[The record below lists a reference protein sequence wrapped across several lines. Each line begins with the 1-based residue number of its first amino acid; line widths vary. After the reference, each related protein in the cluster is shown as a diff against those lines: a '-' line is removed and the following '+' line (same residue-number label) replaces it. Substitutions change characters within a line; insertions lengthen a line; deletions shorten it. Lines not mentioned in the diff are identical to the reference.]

1 MEYKEYLEKIKMVL
15 ENENIKYEEE
25 ELTKILKYIVEK
37 YKDKNILIDTMM
49 DFVCEVAGEVATLR
63 LDDKSIYAALLY
75 PIVDFKDYDEKEVQ
89 EIADK
94 ETIDLILTLKQLE
107 EEYRVSDRLNVATN
121 PETLRNM
128 FMAIAKDIRVV
139 IIKITERLSY
149 MRRMNSL
156 EKEIKEQ
163 IAKECLEIYAPIAH
177 RLGMSKVKSELEDIS
192 FRVLLPDEYHK
203 IKEQI
208 DEKKEER
215 EEYIDARIKEVS
227 EKLKEQNIEATIYG
241 RPKHFYSIYKKMKA
255 KSCNA
260 DDLFDLIAI
269 RVIVNSIKD
278 CYSVLGIVH
287 DMYKPMPG
295 RFKDYIAVPKTNM
308 YQSLHTTV
316 FGEGGKPFEIQIR
329 TWDMH
334 NVAERGIAA
343 HFSYKEKTKKISEA
357 DKKIIWLRKALEIQ
371 KELEDTTENIDK
383 IKTEI
388 FGEEVFVFT
397 PKGDIKSM
405 PKGSTPIDFAYAIHQ
420 KVAES
425 MVGAKINGRMVPLNT
440 QLKNK
445 DVIEIVTSKN
455 SKGPNRDWLKYVK
468 TASARNKITSFLKK
482 EGREINIQS
491 GRESFE
497 KVLKKQKYTRDE
509 LMKDEFVLPALKK
522 FNCKSLDDC
531 YENIGFGSFSPLKV
545 VNKIVECYEDSLSSS
560 DEDLQ
565 LKSVAK
571 KKKSNSNELVEV
583 EGIDN
588 CLVKFARCCSPI
600 PGDDI
605 IGYIT
610 FANGISIHRSD
621 CSNLK
626 GLDVESRTIKVK
638 WREKAQ
644 VSFNTYLVVKAND
657 RDGVLSD
664 ILRTLKELKIEIMEI
679 STKLTPDK
687 EAITNMCI
695 NVKDVASLQN
705 TIRSLKR
712 IDSVFEVRRSN
723 PKSDDKEKDKDKK

>member
-1 MEYKEYLEKIKMVL
+1 MKYEYYLEKIKEL
-15 ENENIKYEEE
+15 LCKENIKYDEA
-25 ELTKILKYIVEK
+25 ELEKVVKYAYEKYLDKKILNEE
-37 YKDKNILIDTMM
+37 TM
-49 DFVCEVAGEVATLR
+49 DFVTEVASEVATLR
-63 LDDKSIYAALLY
+63 LDDKSIYAALLDPVSDY
-75 PIVDFKDYDEKEVQ
+75 EDFNEKELTEV
-89 EIADK
+89 AGR
-94 ETIDLILTLKQLE
+94 ETKDLILTLKQLE
-107 EEYRVSDRLNVATN
+107 EDYKPSDKINIATN

-149 MRRMNSL
+149 MRRMSSL
-156 EKEIKEQ
+156 DQAVKEQ

-192 FRVLLPDEYHK
+192 FRILLPDDYHK

-215 EEYIDARIKEVS
+215 EAYIDARIKEVS
-227 EKLKEQNIEATIYG
+227 EKLKEQGIEATIYG

-316 FGEGGKPFEIQIR
+316 FGEGGRPFEIQIR

-343 HFSYKEKTKKISEA
+343 HFSYKEKSKKISEA
-357 DKKIIWLRKALEIQ
+357 DKKIIWLRKTLEIQ
-371 KELEDTTENIDK
+371 KELADNTENIDK
-383 IKTEI
+383 IKAEI

-397 PKGDIKSM
+397 PKGEIKSM
-405 PKGSTPIDFAYAIHQ
+405 PKGSTPIDFAYSIHQ
-420 KVAES
+420 KVAEQ

-440 QLKNK
+440 KLQNK
-445 DVIEIVTSKN
+445 DVVEIVTSKN

-468 TASARNKITSFLKK
+468 TSSAKNKITSFLKK
-482 EGREINIQS
+482 EGREINIQN
-491 GRESFE
+491 GKEAFE
-497 KVLKKQKYTRDE
+497 KMLKKQKYPKEE
-509 LMKDEFVLPALKK
+509 LLKEEFLMPALRR
-522 FNCKSLDDC
+522 FNCKTIDDC
-531 YENIGFGSFSPLKV
+531 YENIGFGSIYPVKV
-545 VNKIVECYEDSLSSS
+545 VNKIVELYEESLTPV
-560 DEDLQ
+560 EDAK
-565 LKSVAK
+565 LKVVTK
-571 KKKSNSNELVEV
+571 KRKNNSNELVEV

-588 CLVKFARCCSPI
+588 CLVKFAKCCSPI

-610 FANGISIHRSD
+610 FANGISIHRKD

-626 GLDVESRTIKVK
+626 ALDIKARTINVK
-638 WREKAQ
+638 WKEQTHAE
-644 VSFNTYLVVKAND
+644 FNARLVVKAND

-664 ILRTLKELKIEIMEI
+664 ILKTMKELKVDITEI
-679 STKLTPDK
+679 STKVTTDR
-687 EAITNMCI
+687 ENITNLSANI
-695 NVKDVASLQN
+695 KDIDTLQN
-705 TIRSLKR
+705 VIKTLRK
-712 IDSVFEVRRSN
+712 IDSVFDVRRI
-723 PKSDDKEKDKDKK
+723 K

>member
-1 MEYKEYLEKIKMVL
+1 MKYEYYLEKIKEL
-15 ENENIKYEEE
+15 LCKENIKYDEA
-25 ELTKILKYIVEK
+25 ELEKVVKYAYEKYLDKKILNEE
-37 YKDKNILIDTMM
+37 TM
-49 DFVCEVAGEVATLR
+49 DFVTEVASEVATLR

-75 PIVDFKDYDEKEVQ
+75 PVSDYEDFNEKELTEV
-89 EIADK
+89 AGR
-94 ETIDLILTLKQLE
+94 ETKDLILTLKQLE
-107 EEYRVSDRLNVATN
+107 EDYKPSDKINIATN

-149 MRRMNSL
+149 MRRMSSL
-156 EKEIKEQ
+156 DQAVKEQ

-192 FRVLLPDEYHK
+192 FRILLPDDYHK

-215 EEYIDARIKEVS
+215 EAYIDARIKEVS
-227 EKLKEQNIEATIYG
+227 EKLKEQGIEATIYG

-316 FGEGGKPFEIQIR
+316 FGEGGRPFEIQIR

-343 HFSYKEKTKKISEA
+343 HFSYKEKSKKISEA
-357 DKKIIWLRKALEIQ
+357 DKKIIWLRRTLEIQ
-371 KELEDTTENIDK
+371 KELADNTENIDK

-397 PKGDIKSM
+397 PKGEIKSM
-405 PKGSTPIDFAYAIHQ
+405 PKGSTPIDFAYSIHQ
-420 KVAES
+420 KVAEQ

-440 QLKNK
+440 KLQNK
-445 DVIEIVTSKN
+445 DVVEIVTSKN

-468 TASARNKITSFLKK
+468 TSSAKNKITSFLKK
-482 EGREINIQS
+482 EGREINIQN
-491 GRESFE
+491 GKEAFE
-497 KVLKKQKYTRDE
+497 KMLKKQKYPKEE
-509 LMKDEFVLPALKK
+509 LLKEEFLMPALRR
-522 FNCKSLDDC
+522 FNCKTIDDC
-531 YENIGFGSFSPLKV
+531 YENIGFGSISPVKV
-545 VNKIVECYEDSLSSS
+545 VNKIVELYEESLTPV
-560 DEDLQ
+560 EDAK
-565 LKSVAK
+565 LKVVTK
-571 KKKSNSNELVEV
+571 KRKNNSNELVEV

-588 CLVKFARCCSPI
+588 CLVKFAKCCSPI

-610 FANGISIHRSD
+610 FANGISIHRKD

-626 GLDVESRTIKVK
+626 ALDIKARTINVK
-638 WREKAQ
+638 WKEQTHAE
-644 VSFNTYLVVKAND
+644 FNARLVVKAND

-664 ILRTLKELKIEIMEI
+664 ILKTMKELKVDITEI
-679 STKLTPDK
+679 STKVTTDR
-687 EAITNMCI
+687 ENITNLSANI
-695 NVKDVASLQN
+695 KDIDTLQN
-705 TIRSLKR
+705 VIKTLRK
-712 IDSVFEVRRSN
+712 IDSVFDVRRI
-723 PKSDDKEKDKDKK
+723 K